1 MTDVLEPV
9 PGAPIGEPTNTTNV
23 TGSAPKEAADQ
34 AARKVREIGAK
45 VQKTA
50 DKAASQLSDRV
61 SQATE
66 RTVEAYDV
74 AAKKAKQVAET
85 VDPFVRER
93 PYAAIGA
100 VLGVGVVIGM
110 LLAARSPKVI
120 YIKPR
125 V

>member
-1 MTDVLEPV
+1 MTDILDTDT
-9 PGAPIGEPTNTTNV
+9 GAPMGETTTTAKLN
-23 TGSAPKEAADQ
+23 GAAAKKADQ
-34 AARKVREIGAK
+34 AAQKVREIGAK
-45 VQKTA
+45 VQKGA
-50 DKAASQLSDRV
+50 EQAASQISEKV
-61 SQATE
+61 NHATE
-66 RTVEAYDV
+66 RTVEAYD
-74 AAKKAKQVAET
+74 AASRKAKQVAET

>member
-1 MTDVLEPV
+1 MTDILDADT
-9 PGAPIGEPTNTTNV
+9 GAPMGDATT
-23 TGSAPKEAADQ
+23 TGTVNGTTPKAAGDQ

-50 DKAASQLSDRV
+50 DKAASQISDKV

-66 RTVEAYDV
+66 KTVEAYDV
-74 AAKKAKQVAET
+74 AARKAKQVAET
-85 VDPFVRER
+85 VDPFVREK

-125 V
+125 D